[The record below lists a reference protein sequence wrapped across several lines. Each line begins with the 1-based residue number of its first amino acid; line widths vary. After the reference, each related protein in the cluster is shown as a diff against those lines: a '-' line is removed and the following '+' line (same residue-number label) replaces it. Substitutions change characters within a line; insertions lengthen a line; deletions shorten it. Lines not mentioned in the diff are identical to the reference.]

1 MDETLETFGEN
12 KLKIFQKKRGYRFSA
27 DAILLSEFVSIRRD
41 EKAIDLGTGC
51 GILPLLLSQT
61 TKGRS
66 FLGVEVQ
73 KTLSDL
79 AERNVM
85 LNHLQGRIRIL
96 REDYRTL
103 PRIFPAGSFH
113 VAVSNPPY
121 RKFHSGRV
129 NPSQER
135 AIARHEIYG
144 AIDDLVS
151 VAAYLLPPKGRF
163 YLIFPASRAVDVIA
177 GLRQNM
183 LEPKRIRF
191 VHPYAGAGAKFILVE
206 SVKDSGVELK
216 IMAPLILR
224 RPRGPRRHLRLHAD
238 HNQKPFDIAS

>member
-1 MDETLETFGEN
+1 MKPLPSLDETLETFGES
-12 KLKIFQKKRGYRFSA
+12 KLHILQKKRGYRFSV
-27 DAILLSEFVSIRRD
+27 DAILLSEFVRIRKD
-41 EKAIDLGTGC
+41 EKAIDLGAGC
-51 GILPLLLSQT
+51 GILALLLSQT
-61 TKGRS
+61 TKVRS

-79 AERNVM
+79 AERNVVS
-85 LNHLQGRIRIL
+85 NHFQHRITIL
-96 REDYRTL
+96 HEDYRTL

-113 VAVSNPPY
+113 VVVSNPPY
-121 RKFHSGRV
+121 RKFRSGRV

-144 AIDDLVS
+144 TIDDLVS

-163 YLIFPASRAVDVIA
+163 YLIFPASRTVDAIA
-177 GLRQNM
+177 SLRRNM

-216 IMAPLILR
+216 IMAPLILHE
-224 RPRGPRRHLRLHAD
+224 P
-238 HNQKPFDIAS
+238 KP

>member
-1 MDETLETFGEN
+1 MKLLPSLDDTLETFGES
-12 KLKIFQKKRGYRFSA
+12 KLHILQKKRGYRFSV
-27 DAILLSEFVSIRRD
+27 DAILLSEFVRIRKD
-41 EKAIDLGTGC
+41 EKAIDLGAGC
-51 GILPLLLSQT
+51 GILALLLSQT
-61 TKGRS
+61 TKVRS

-79 AERNVM
+79 AERNVVS
-85 LNHLQGRIRIL
+85 NHFQHRITIL
-96 REDYRTL
+96 HEDYRTL

-113 VAVSNPPY
+113 VVVSNPPY
-121 RKFHSGRV
+121 RKFRSGRV

-144 AIDDLVS
+144 TIDDLVS

-163 YLIFPASRAVDVIA
+163 YLIFPASRTVDAIA
-177 GLRQNM
+177 SLRRNM

-216 IMAPLILR
+216 IMAPLILHE
-224 RPRGPRRHLRLHAD
+224 P
-238 HNQKPFDIAS
+238 KS

>member
-1 MDETLETFGEN
+1 MKLLPSLDETLETFGES
-12 KLKIFQKKRGYRFSA
+12 KLHILQKKRGYRFSV
-27 DAILLSEFVSIRRD
+27 DAILLSEFVRIRKD
-41 EKAIDLGTGC
+41 EKAIDLGAGC
-51 GILPLLLSQT
+51 GILVLLLSQT
-61 TKGRS
+61 TKVRS

-79 AERNVM
+79 AEKNVV
-85 LNHLQGRIRIL
+85 LNHFQHRITIL
-96 REDYRTL
+96 HEDYRTL

-113 VAVSNPPY
+113 VVVSNPPY
-121 RKFHSGRV
+121 RKFRSGRV

-144 AIDDLVS
+144 TIDDLVS

-163 YLIFPASRAVDVIA
+163 YLIFPASRTVDAIA
-177 GLRQNM
+177 GLRRNM

-216 IMAPLILR
+216 IMAPLILHE
-224 RPRGPRRHLRLHAD
+224 P
-238 HNQKPFDIAS
+238 KS

>member
-1 MDETLETFGEN
+1 MKPLPLLDETLETFGGN
-12 KLKIFQKKRGYRFSA
+12 KLQILQKKRGYRFSA
-27 DAILLSEFVSIRRD
+27 DAILLSDFVRIRKG
-41 EKAIDLGTGC
+41 EKVIDLGTGC

-61 TKGRS
+61 TKVCS

-73 KTLSDL
+73 KSLSDL

-85 LNHLQGRIRIL
+85 SNHFQHRITIL
-96 REDYRTL
+96 HEDYRTL

-113 VAVSNPPY
+113 VVVSNPPY
-121 RKFHSGRV
+121 RKFRSGRV
-129 NPSQER
+129 NPTEER

-151 VAAYLLPPKGRF
+151 VAAFLLPPKGRF
-163 YLIFPASRAVDVIA
+163 YFIFPASRAVDAIA
-177 GLRQNM
+177 SLRRNM

-191 VHPYAGAGAKFILVE
+191 VHPYDGAVAKFILVE

-224 RPRGPRRHLRLHAD
+224 RPHWPDRH
-238 HNQKPFDIAS
+238 P

>member
-1 MDETLETFGEN
+1 MKLLPSLDDTLETFGES
-12 KLKIFQKKRGYRFSA
+12 KLHILQKKRGYRFSV
-27 DAILLSEFVSIRRD
+27 DAILLSEFVRIRKD
-41 EKAIDLGTGC
+41 EKAIDLGAGC
-51 GILPLLLSQT
+51 GILALLLSQT
-61 TKGRS
+61 TKVRS

-79 AERNVM
+79 AERNVVS
-85 LNHLQGRIRIL
+85 NHFQHRITIL
-96 REDYRTL
+96 HEDYRTL

-113 VAVSNPPY
+113 VVVSNPPY
-121 RKFHSGRV
+121 RKFRSGRV

-144 AIDDLVS
+144 TIDDLVS

-163 YLIFPASRAVDVIA
+163 YLIFPASRTVDAIA
-177 GLRQNM
+177 SLRRNM

-216 IMAPLILR
+216 IMAPLILHE
-224 RPRGPRRHLRLHAD
+224 P
-238 HNQKPFDIAS
+238 KP

>member
-1 MDETLETFGEN
+1 MKLLPSLDETLETFGES
-12 KLKIFQKKRGYRFSA
+12 KLHILQKKRGYRFSV
-27 DAILLSEFVSIRRD
+27 DAILLSEFVRIRKD
-41 EKAIDLGTGC
+41 EKAIDLGAGC
-51 GILPLLLSQT
+51 GILALLLSQT
-61 TKGRS
+61 TKVRS

-79 AERNVM
+79 AERNVVS
-85 LNHLQGRIRIL
+85 NHFQHRITIL
-96 REDYRTL
+96 HEDYRTL

-113 VAVSNPPY
+113 VVVSNPPY
-121 RKFHSGRV
+121 RKFRSGRV

-144 AIDDLVS
+144 TIDDLVS

-163 YLIFPASRAVDVIA
+163 YLIFPASRTVDAIA
-177 GLRQNM
+177 GLRRNM

-216 IMAPLILR
+216 IMAPLILHE
-224 RPRGPRRHLRLHAD
+224 P
-238 HNQKPFDIAS
+238 KS

>member
-1 MDETLETFGEN
+1 MKLLPSLDETLETFGES
-12 KLKIFQKKRGYRFSA
+12 KLHILQKKRGYRFSV
-27 DAILLSEFVSIRRD
+27 DAILLSEFVRIRKD
-41 EKAIDLGTGC
+41 EKAIDLGAGC
-51 GILPLLLSQT
+51 GILVLLLSQT
-61 TKGRS
+61 TKVRS

-79 AERNVM
+79 AEKNVV
-85 LNHLQGRIRIL
+85 LNHFQHRIMIL
-96 REDYRTL
+96 HEDYRTL

-113 VAVSNPPY
+113 VVVSNPPY
-121 RKFHSGRV
+121 RKFRSGRV

-144 AIDDLVS
+144 TIDDLVS

-163 YLIFPASRAVDVIA
+163 YLIFPASRTVDAIA
-177 GLRQNM
+177 GLRRNM

-216 IMAPLILR
+216 IMAPLILHE
-224 RPRGPRRHLRLHAD
+224 P
-238 HNQKPFDIAS
+238 KP

>member
-1 MDETLETFGEN
+1 MKPLPSLDDTLETFGES
-12 KLKIFQKKRGYRFSA
+12 KLHILQKKRGYRFSV
-27 DAILLSEFVSIRRD
+27 DAILLSEFVRIRKD
-41 EKAIDLGTGC
+41 EKAIDLGAGC
-51 GILPLLLSQT
+51 GILALLLSQT
-61 TKGRS
+61 TKVRS

-79 AERNVM
+79 AERNVVS
-85 LNHLQGRIRIL
+85 NHFQHRITIL
-96 REDYRTL
+96 HEDYRTL

-113 VAVSNPPY
+113 VVVSNPPY
-121 RKFHSGRV
+121 RKFRSGRV

-144 AIDDLVS
+144 TIDDLVS

-163 YLIFPASRAVDVIA
+163 YLIFPASRTVDAIA
-177 GLRQNM
+177 SLRRNM

-216 IMAPLILR
+216 IMAPLILHE
-224 RPRGPRRHLRLHAD
+224 P
-238 HNQKPFDIAS
+238 KS

>member
-1 MDETLETFGEN
+1 MKLLPSLDDTLETFGES
-12 KLKIFQKKRGYRFSA
+12 KLHILQKKRGYRFSV
-27 DAILLSEFVSIRRD
+27 DAILLSEFVRIRKD
-41 EKAIDLGTGC
+41 EKAIDLGAGC
-51 GILPLLLSQT
+51 GILALLLSQT
-61 TKGRS
+61 TKVRS

-79 AERNVM
+79 AERNVVS
-85 LNHLQGRIRIL
+85 NHFQHRITIL
-96 REDYRTL
+96 HEDYRTL

-113 VAVSNPPY
+113 VVVSNPPY
-121 RKFHSGRV
+121 RKFRSGRV

-144 AIDDLVS
+144 TIDDLVS

-163 YLIFPASRAVDVIA
+163 YLIFPASRTVDAIA
-177 GLRQNM
+177 SLRRNR

-216 IMAPLILR
+216 IMAPLILHE
-224 RPRGPRRHLRLHAD
+224 P
-238 HNQKPFDIAS
+238 KP

>member
-1 MDETLETFGEN
+1 MKPLPLPDETLETLEEG
-12 KLKIFQKKRGYRFSA
+12 KLQILQKKRGYRFSI
-27 DAILLSEFVSIRRD
+27 DAILLSEFVRIRKD
-41 EKAIDLGTGC
+41 GKAIDLGTGC

-73 KTLSDL
+73 KTLADL
-79 AERNVM
+79 AEKNVV
-85 LNHLQGRIRIL
+85 LNHSQHRITIL
-96 REDYRTL
+96 HQDYRTL

-113 VAVSNPPY
+113 VVVSNPPY
-121 RKFHSGRV
+121 RKCRSGRV
-129 NPSQER
+129 NPSQEK
-135 AIARHEIYG
+135 AVARHEILG

-151 VAAYLLPPKGRF
+151 VAAYLLLPKGRL

-177 GLRQNM
+177 SLRRHT

-191 VHPYAGAGAKFILVE
+191 VYAYAEAGAKFILVE

-216 IMAPLILR
+216 IMAPLILHE
-224 RPRGPRRHLRLHAD
+224 P
-238 HNQKPFDIAS
+238 KS

>member
-1 MDETLETFGEN
+1 MKLLPSLDDTLETFGES
-12 KLKIFQKKRGYRFSA
+12 KLHIFQKKRGYRFSV
-27 DAILLSEFVSIRRD
+27 DAILLSEFVRIRKD
-41 EKAIDLGTGC
+41 EKAIDLGAGC
-51 GILPLLLSQT
+51 GILALLLSQT
-61 TKGRS
+61 TKVRS

-79 AERNVM
+79 AERNVVS
-85 LNHLQGRIRIL
+85 NHFQHRITIL
-96 REDYRTL
+96 HEDYRTL

-113 VAVSNPPY
+113 VVVSNPPY
-121 RKFHSGRV
+121 RKFRSGRV

-144 AIDDLVS
+144 TIDDLVS

-163 YLIFPASRAVDVIA
+163 YLIFPASRAVDAIA
-177 GLRQNM
+177 SLRQNM

-191 VHPYAGAGAKFILVE
+191 VHSYAGAGAKFILVE

-216 IMAPLILR
+216 IMAPLILHE
-224 RPRGPRRHLRLHAD
+224 P
-238 HNQKPFDIAS
+238 KS

>member
-1 MDETLETFGEN
+1 MKPLPLPDETLETFGES
-12 KLKIFQKKRGYRFSA
+12 KLHILQKKRGYRFSV
-27 DAILLSEFVSIRRD
+27 DAILLSEFVRIRKD
-41 EKAIDLGTGC
+41 ERAIDLGTGC

-61 TKGRS
+61 TKVRS

-79 AERNVM
+79 AERNVV
-85 LNHLQGRIRIL
+85 LNHFQHRITIL
-96 REDYRTL
+96 HEDYRTL

-113 VAVSNPPY
+113 VVVSNPPY
-121 RKFHSGRV
+121 RKFRSGRM

-151 VAAYLLPPKGRF
+151 VVAYLLPPRGRF
-163 YLIFPASRAVDVIA
+163 YLIFPASRAVDAIA
-177 GLRQNM
+177 SLRRNM

-191 VHPYAGAGAKFILVE
+191 VHPDAGAGAKFILVE
-206 SVKDSGVELK
+206 SVKNSGVELK
-216 IMAPLILR
+216 IMAPLT
-224 RPRGPRRHLRLHAD
+224 LHES
-238 HNQKPFDIAS
+238 KS

>member
-1 MDETLETFGEN
+1 MKPLPLLNETLESFGEN
-12 KLKIFQKKRGYRFSA
+12 KLQILQKKKGYRFSA
-27 DAILLSEFVSIRRD
+27 DAILLSQFVRIRKD

-61 TKGRS
+61 TRVRS

-79 AERNVM
+79 AERNVV
-85 LNHLQGRIRIL
+85 LNHFQHRITIRH
-96 REDYRTL
+96 EDYRTL

-113 VAVSNPPY
+113 VVVSNPPY
-121 RKFHSGRV
+121 RKFRSGRV

-144 AIDDLVS
+144 TIDDLVS

-163 YLIFPASRAVDVIA
+163 YLIFPASRAVDAIA
-177 GLRQNM
+177 SLRRNM

-191 VHPYAGAGAKFILVE
+191 VHPYAGAVAKFILVE
-206 SVKDSGVELK
+206 SVKDSGVDLK
-216 IMAPLILR
+216 IMAPLILHE
-224 RPRGPRRHLRLHAD
+224 P
-238 HNQKPFDIAS
+238 KS

>member
-1 MDETLETFGEN
+1 MKPLPSLDETLEAFGES
-12 KLKIFQKKRGYRFSA
+12 KLHILQKKRGYRFSV
-27 DAILLSEFVSIRRD
+27 DAILLSEFVRIRKD
-41 EKAIDLGTGC
+41 EKAIDLGAGC
-51 GILPLLLSQT
+51 GILALLLSQT
-61 TKGRS
+61 TKVRS

-79 AERNVM
+79 AERNVVS
-85 LNHLQGRIRIL
+85 NHFQHRITIL
-96 REDYRTL
+96 HEDYRTL

-113 VAVSNPPY
+113 VVVSNPPY
-121 RKFHSGRV
+121 RKFRSGRV

-144 AIDDLVS
+144 TIDDLVS

-163 YLIFPASRAVDVIA
+163 YLIFPASRAVDAIA
-177 GLRQNM
+177 SLRQNM

-216 IMAPLILR
+216 IMAPLILHE
-224 RPRGPRRHLRLHAD
+224 P
-238 HNQKPFDIAS
+238 KS

>member
-1 MDETLETFGEN
+1 VKLLPSLDDTLETFGES
-12 KLKIFQKKRGYRFSA
+12 KLHILQKKRGYRFSV
-27 DAILLSEFVSIRRD
+27 DAILLSEFVRIRKD
-41 EKAIDLGTGC
+41 EKAIDLGAGC
-51 GILPLLLSQT
+51 GILALLLSQT
-61 TKGRS
+61 TKVRS

-79 AERNVM
+79 AERNVV
-85 LNHLQGRIRIL
+85 LNHFQHRITTL
-96 REDYRTL
+96 HADYRTL

-113 VAVSNPPY
+113 VVVSNPPY
-121 RKFHSGRV
+121 RKFRSGRV

-144 AIDDLVS
+144 TIDDLVS

-163 YLIFPASRAVDVIA
+163 YLIFPASRAVDAIA
-177 GLRQNM
+177 SLRQNM

-216 IMAPLILR
+216 IMAPLILHE
-224 RPRGPRRHLRLHAD
+224 P
-238 HNQKPFDIAS
+238 KP

>member
-1 MDETLETFGEN
+1 MKLLSSLDDTLETFGES
-12 KLKIFQKKRGYRFSA
+12 KLHILQKKRGYRFSV
-27 DAILLSEFVSIRRD
+27 DAILLSEFVRIRKD
-41 EKAIDLGTGC
+41 EKAIDLGAGC
-51 GILPLLLSQT
+51 GILALLLSQT
-61 TKGRS
+61 TKVRS

-79 AERNVM
+79 AERNVVS
-85 LNHLQGRIRIL
+85 NHFQHRITIL
-96 REDYRTL
+96 HEDYRTL

-113 VAVSNPPY
+113 VVVSNPPY
-121 RKFHSGRV
+121 RKFRSGRV

-144 AIDDLVS
+144 TIDDLVS

-163 YLIFPASRAVDVIA
+163 YLIFPASRTVDAIA
-177 GLRQNM
+177 GLRRNM

-216 IMAPLILR
+216 IMAPLILHE
-224 RPRGPRRHLRLHAD
+224 P
-238 HNQKPFDIAS
+238 KP

>member
-1 MDETLETFGEN
+1 MKLLPSLDDTLETFGES
-12 KLKIFQKKRGYRFSA
+12 KLHILQKKRGYRFSV
-27 DAILLSEFVSIRRD
+27 DAILLSEFVRIRKD
-41 EKAIDLGTGC
+41 EKAIDLGAGC
-51 GILPLLLSQT
+51 GILALLLSQT
-61 TKGRS
+61 TKVRS

-79 AERNVM
+79 AERNVVS
-85 LNHLQGRIRIL
+85 NHFQHRITIL
-96 REDYRTL
+96 HEDYRTL

-113 VAVSNPPY
+113 VVVSNPPY
-121 RKFHSGRV
+121 RKFRSGRV

-144 AIDDLVS
+144 TIDDLVS

-163 YLIFPASRAVDVIA
+163 YLIFPASRAVDAIA
-177 GLRQNM
+177 SLRQNM

-216 IMAPLILR
+216 IMAPLILHE
-224 RPRGPRRHLRLHAD
+224 P
-238 HNQKPFDIAS
+238 KS

>member
-1 MDETLETFGEN
+1 MKPLPSLDETLETFGES
-12 KLKIFQKKRGYRFSA
+12 KLHILQKKRGYRFSV
-27 DAILLSEFVSIRRD
+27 DAILLSEFVRIRKD
-41 EKAIDLGTGC
+41 EKAIDLGAGC
-51 GILPLLLSQT
+51 GILALLLSQT
-61 TKGRS
+61 TKVRS

-79 AERNVM
+79 AERNVVS
-85 LNHLQGRIRIL
+85 NHFQHRITIL
-96 REDYRTL
+96 HEDYRTL

-113 VAVSNPPY
+113 VVVSNPPY
-121 RKFHSGRV
+121 RKFRSGRV

-144 AIDDLVS
+144 TIDDLVS

-163 YLIFPASRAVDVIA
+163 YLIFPASRTVDAIA
-177 GLRQNM
+177 SLRRNM

-206 SVKDSGVELK
+206 SVKNSGVELK
-216 IMAPLILR
+216 IMAPLT
-224 RPRGPRRHLRLHAD
+224 LHES
-238 HNQKPFDIAS
+238 KS